1 MRAGIAAGHP
11 ATAEAGAE
19 ILEDGG
25 SAADA
30 VVAATLAS
38 CVAETVMTGLLGG
51 GHGIYFDAATGRA
64 RNLDCFVAVP
74 GLGADPREVALLELD
89 VPFGTELVHYAV
101 GIGSC
106 GVPGVPAGL
115 DALWNEHGRLPWPR
129 LVEPAL
135 RLARGAVPMPAAHAS
150 CLRMLEP
157 VMTMNEGAR
166 IYSPGGSLLDE
177 GDLLRQPGLVPAL
190 ESLAEDGPRG
200 VYEGT
205 IGRELLGLM
214 EERGGLVTADDLTS
228 YEARWT
234 DPAELEYHGH
244 ELRTRAGLSDF
255 PAALARLPELRGL
268 EEPERVLTFVGA
280 LLDDVPAQNGT
291 TNVSVIDD
299 EGNAC
304 ALTTSLGLGSGDF
317 VPGLDL
323 HLNSMLGEADLI
335 TDGLGPG
342 DRMASMMAPT
352 LALDAD
358 GVVLAAGAAGGTPT
372 AERAARGRRRDPRR
386 GSRAAGRNRSSARS
400 SGGRARP
407 PRARLRAGHDCGARV
422 RGLRA
427 ANLGLAAPLL
437 RRRQPRNTDHGRGR
451 PATER
456 RRQGPV
462 SQGRVAARVRSTSRA
477 IWSINACSLSKDCSS
492 RSRSQSSTISR
503 RP

>member
-1 MRAGIAAGHP
+1 MRAVAAGHP
-11 ATAEAGAE
+11 ATAEVGAE
-19 ILEDGG
+19 ILAEGG
-25 SAADA
+25 NAADA
-30 VVAATLAS
+30 AVAATLAS

-74 GLGADPREVALLELD
+74 GLGSESRDVSLLELD

-115 DALWNEHGRLPWPR
+115 DALWNEHGSLPWPR
-129 LVEPAL
+129 LVEPAI
-135 RLARGAVPMPAAHAS
+135 RLARGAVPMPSAHAA

-166 IYSPGGSLLDE
+166 IYSPGGSLLGE
-177 GDLLRQPGLVPAL
+177 GDLLRQPGLVAAL

-205 IGRELLGLM
+205 IGRELLALM
-214 EERGGLVTADDLTS
+214 EDRDGLVTAGDLTS

-234 DPAELEYHGH
+234 DPVELAFRGFDV
-244 ELRTRAGLSDF
+244 RTRAGLSDF
-255 PAALARLPELRGL
+255 PVALARLPELRGL
-268 EEPERVLTFVGA
+268 DEPERVLALVGA

-291 TNVSVIDD
+291 TNVSVIDHD
-299 EGNAC
+299 GNAC

-335 TDGLGPG
+335 TEGLEPG

-358 GVVLAAGAAGGTPT
+358 GVVLAAGAAGGTRLRSALLEVVAGILDEGLEPQAAIDRPRVHPAEPLVHLEPGFGPETIAALEAAGFEVRAWESKHHFFGGVSLVTPT
-372 AERAARGRRRDPRR
+372 SAAADPRR
-386 GSRAAGRNRSSARS
+386 NGAA
-400 SGGRARP
+400 
-407 PRARLRAGHDCGARV
+407 LV
-422 RGLRA
+422 
-427 ANLGLAAPLL
+427 
-437 RRRQPRNTDHGRGR
+437 
-451 PATER
+451 
-456 RRQGPV
+456 V
-462 SQGRVAARVRSTSRA
+462 
-477 IWSINACSLSKDCSS
+477 
-492 RSRSQSSTISR
+492 
-503 RP
+503 